1 MQTKRDIIAD
11 INQSINSIG
20 HLLLSLP
27 EEVLRKSED
36 KKWSIAENIIHL
48 NKSVAPINMALGLPK
63 FSFILFG
70 RSKEQ
75 PTYEQVVSK
84 YQEKLKEGAVAT
96 GPYVPS
102 ERSKNTTKANLIREF
117 KEHHQTLVSKL
128 SKWSE
133 EELDKYRLP
142 HPIIGKISIR
152 EMLFFTAY
160 HIKHHLKTIESQIA
174 AL

>member
-1 MQTKRDIIAD
+1 MKTKQDIIQE
-11 INQSINSIG
+11 ITNSIDDISNF
-20 HLLLSLP
+20 LANIPQDSLS
-27 EEVLRKSED
+27 VSHNG
-36 KKWSIAENIIHL
+36 KWSIVENIIHL

-63 FSFILFG
+63 FSFIFFS
-70 RSKEQ
+70 RSKDQ
-75 PTYEQVVSK
+75 LSYEQVVSK

-102 ERSKNTTKANLIREF
+102 ERSKNTAKENLIGEF
-117 KEHHQTLVSKL
+117 KKHHQTLVSKL

-133 EELDKYRLP
+133 EDLDKYRLP